1 MISIIAAVGKNLELG
16 KDNDLIWHLPDDMRF
31 FKATTKGHTVI
42 MGRKTFLSLP
52 GLLPGRQHVVLTRN
66 STFKHDGVEVYN
78 SISDILEK
86 YGASP
91 EENFV
96 IGGGKV
102 YKAFLPY
109 AKSIYLT
116 HIDDSC
122 DGAEVFFPK
131 LDEAEYDISVISEF
145 ENDGIKAKIVKYDKH
160 SD

>member
-1 MISIIAAVGKNLELG
+1 
-16 KDNDLIWHLPDDMRF
+16 MRF
-31 FKATTKGHTVI
+31 FRATTKGHTVI